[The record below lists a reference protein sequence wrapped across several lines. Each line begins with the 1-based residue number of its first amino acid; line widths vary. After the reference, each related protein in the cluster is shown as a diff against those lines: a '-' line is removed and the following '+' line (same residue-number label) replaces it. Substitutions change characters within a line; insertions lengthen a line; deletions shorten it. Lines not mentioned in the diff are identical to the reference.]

1 MPRASSHI
9 LDLKKELTDLE
20 KAVIAATPWMSLKE
34 KEGIVILQLP
44 IQCSALVKRIQE
56 RVKDIVQEMLETKA
70 REYIQ
75 SIVLSVILQKEI
87 WNHQLQLAGWQNDN
101 AHKFDATLFCGAKQY
116 NIDFT
121 LDVSKFWKKIEDNWT
136 QNESD
141 WVVLLGAPESQE
153 FHKYVLQWYS
163 GDFSAKSLTDFF
175 KEHPERLDSI
185 QWNAKDRQTREKP
198 TLLQKKSDTN
208 PPNEWDN

>member
-1 MPRASSHI
+1 MLRVSSHI
-9 LDLKKELTDLE
+9 LGPKRELTSLE
-20 KAVIAATPWMSLKE
+20 KAVIAATPWMRH

-44 IQCSALVKRIQE
+44 IQCFALVKRIEE

-116 NIDFT
+116 KIDFT
-121 LDVSKFWKKIEDNWT
+121 LDITKFWKKIEDNWT

-175 KEHPERLDSI
+175 KEHPERLNSI
-185 QWNAKDRQTREKP
+185 QWNIKDRQTRETP
-198 TLLQKKSDTN
+198 TLLQKKSGTN